1 MSPMEVSTADVDSVG
16 SCLDHHVEAEG
27 PSIGPIGP
35 IVGAAVGGLV
45 VLGFIITGVVI
56 ILVWRRRTPAENG
69 TII

>member
-1 MSPMEVSTADVDSVG
+1 MSPMDVSTADVDSVG

-27 PSIGPIGP
+27 PPTGL

>member
-27 PSIGPIGP
+27 PPTGV
-35 IVGAAVGGLV
+35 IVRAVVGLLV
-45 VLGFIITGVVI
+45 VVGLIITGVVI

-69 TII
+69 NII

>member
-1 MSPMEVSTADVDSVG
+1 MEVSTADVDSVG
-16 SCLDHHVEAEG
+16 SCLDHHVEAVAT
-27 PSIGPIGP
+27 SIGP

>member
-27 PSIGPIGP
+27 PPVGI

-45 VLGFIITGVVI
+45 GLIITGVVI
-56 ILVWRRRTPAENG
+56 ILRRRRTPAEKGN
-69 TII
+69 II

>member
-1 MSPMEVSTADVDSVG
+1 MSPMGGSTADVDSVG

-27 PSIGPIGP
+27 PSIGH

>member
-27 PSIGPIGP
+27 PPIGL

-69 TII
+69 NII